1 MIAVFASS
9 HRQAADA
16 LCGFDADNWRY
27 INHMTDMIGCRFDAV
42 LFIDGWEGN
51 VAYQSINL
59 RCAFQDSV
67 KGGALAALNAA
78 LAAECTRRMNEPKE
92 KSSDKGFED
101 IRI

>member
-1 MIAVFASS
+1 MIAVFARS

-16 LCGFDADNWRY
+16 LCGFDGDNWKY

-59 RCAFQDSV
+59 WCALQTMLSGD
-67 KGGALAALNAA
+67 LLLTLDAA
-78 LAAECTRRMNEPKE
+78 LAAECTRRMNEPKG
-92 KSSDKGFED
+92 KASDKGFED